1 MPDPAQVR
9 SMFSRIAGRYDLLNR
24 LLSLGTD
31 RRWRALV
38 VESSGPLEGRLVV
51 DACCGT
57 GDLALDYARA
67 GARVV
72 GVDFTIAMLRRAGP
86 KVARARGVRALLVGG
101 DAQRLPLRSRC
112 ADLASVAFGIR
123 NLADPEAGLAEM
135 ARVLKPG
142 GRVLVLEFAPP
153 PRGAFGALYGL
164 YFRRVLPHVGRWIS
178 GDPDAY
184 SYLPRTVLA
193 WPEPAEFQRR
203 MEAAGLVD
211 CGWRALSRGI
221 ACLQWGRV
229 PADETSGETREG
241 ARP

>member
-1 MPDPAQVR
+1 VPDPVQVR
-9 SMFSRIAGRYDLLNR
+9 SMFARIAGRYDLLNR

-72 GVDFTIAMLRRAGP
+72 GVDFTLEMLRRAGP
-86 KVARARGVRALLVGG
+86 KVARARSVRALLVGG
-101 DAQRLPLRSRC
+101 DAQRLPLKSRC

-164 YFRRVLPHVGRWIS
+164 YFRRVLPRIGRWIS

-203 MEAAGLVD
+203 MEAAGLVE
-211 CGWRALSRGI
+211 CGWRTLSRGI
-221 ACLQWGRV
+221 ACLHWGRV
-229 PADETSGETREG
+229 PPDG
-241 ARP
+241 ARA

>member
-1 MPDPAQVR
+1 
-9 SMFSRIAGRYDLLNR
+9 MFARIAGRYDFLNR

-67 GARVV
+67 GARVI
-72 GVDFTIAMLRRAGP
+72 GVDFTLPMLRRAAP
-86 KVARARGVRALLVGG
+86 KVARARSVRALLVGG

-123 NLADPEAGLAEM
+123 NLADPAAGLAEM

-164 YFRRVLPHVGRWIS
+164 YFRRVLPRVGRWIS

-193 WPEPAEFQRR
+193 WPEPAEFQRSL
-203 MEAAGLVD
+203 EAAGLVD

-221 ACLQWGRV
+221 ACLHWGRV
-229 PADETSGETREG
+229 PPDGDRGG
-241 ARP
+241 ARDGART

>member
-1 MPDPAQVR
+1 VPDPAQVR
-9 SMFSRIAGRYDLLNR
+9 SMFARIAERYDFLNR

-67 GARVV
+67 GARVI
-72 GVDFTIAMLRRAGP
+72 GVDFTLEMLRRAGP
-86 KVARARGVRALLVGG
+86 KVARARSVRVLLVGG

-123 NLADPEAGLAEM
+123 NLADPEVGLAEM

-164 YFRRVLPHVGRWIS
+164 YFLRVLPRIGRWIS

-203 MEAAGLVD
+203 MEAAGLVE

-221 ACLQWGRV
+221 ACLHWGRV
-229 PADETSGETREG
+229 PADGTRGGAREG